1 MADIWKTFLL
11 SPSYPSGRLWIE
23 TDRKTRIA
31 AAVYKFDSDS
41 VLAVGWHFLQA
52 LKNENLP
59 EVEDITE
66 SYIPIPLSTE
76 LLMVHTFD

>member
-1 MADIWKTFLL
+1 MENFSAFTFL
-11 SPSYPSGRLWIE
+11 PPWRLWIE

-41 VLAVGWHFLQA
+41 VLVGWHFLQA

-76 LLMVHTFD
+76 LPMVHTFD